1 MKFLKMLLLA
11 AFLFAT
17 PAIITA
23 CDQND
28 TVGEHIEE
36 AGDSVE
42 EAGEEVSDEIDD
54 ATTD

>member
-28 TVGEHIEE
+28 TVGDHMEE